1 MIVSEQPNA
10 ELIIRLT
17 LCVPAVVK
25 VCEGEFEFDVYE
37 SLKFQA
43 VDAIEPVVILEVFV
57 KDVALPKHVAGVLK
71 DATGFGCIVMLP
83 FTFALQPPAVV
94 TCKLTT

>member
-1 MIVSEQPNA
+1 M
-10 ELIIRLT
+10 
-17 LCVPAVVK
+17 CVPAVVK

-37 SLKFQA
+37 SLKFHA
-43 VDAIEPVVILEVFV
+43 VVEIEPVVILEVFV
-57 KDVALPKHVAGVLK
+57 NDVAFPKQVAGVLK
-71 DATGFGCIVMLP
+71 EATGIGCIVMLP